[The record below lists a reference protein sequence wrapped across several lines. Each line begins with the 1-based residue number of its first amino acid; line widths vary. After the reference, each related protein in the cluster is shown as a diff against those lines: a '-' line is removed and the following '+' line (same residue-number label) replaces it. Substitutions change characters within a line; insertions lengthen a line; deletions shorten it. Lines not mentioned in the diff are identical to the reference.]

1 MKDAL
6 ASKSEGTRGRE
17 REDERIGEEKSLYAV
32 WSLFIDDDIG
42 QGLTNLS

>member
-1 MKDAL
+1 MKEAL
-6 ASKSEGTRGRE
+6 ARESERTRE

-32 WSLFIDDDIG
+32 WSLFIGDDIG